1 MKTVVA
7 QFIGSTGDGG
17 AERIAL
23 EYAQNLDK
31 ESFDSII
38 IVRRRIR
45 GSAND
50 ELFMES
56 GIKLYEIYKHHSLLW
71 KILQKPF
78 DYWYTSYSLLKIIR
92 REKVDVLHTHLELL
106 RFVAIIRKKIKNVRL
121 FFTTHSE
128 PSIIFGKGFNVE
140 RIAAKQLIKD
150 NRLTIIALHEG
161 MKRELL
167 QLFREAHIEIIHNGI
182 NLKNYEGIGISKQ
195 DIRRQLGIPPN
206 AYVVGNVGRFVHAK
220 NHSQLI
226 DIFVRLKSFRPDAFL
241 LLVGSG
247 SLKSKVIAKLNEKG
261 CDGSY
266 LILSHRTDVPNL
278 LRTMDVF
285 LFPSIY
291 EGLGVALV
299 EAQIAGIRCVAS
311 DRINKEAIITYG
323 NSLLSLDDSVDDWC
337 EAILKGKKLVEPISK
352 AIDYDINHEI
362 EKLECLYKR

>member
-167 QLFREAHIEIIHNGI
+167 Q
-182 NLKNYEGIGISKQ
+182 
-195 DIRRQLGIPPN
+195 
-206 AYVVGNVGRFVHAK
+206 
-220 NHSQLI
+220 
-226 DIFVRLKSFRPDAFL
+226 
-241 LLVGSG
+241 
-247 SLKSKVIAKLNEKG
+247 
-261 CDGSY
+261 
-266 LILSHRTDVPNL
+266 
-278 LRTMDVF
+278 
-285 LFPSIY
+285 
-291 EGLGVALV
+291 
-299 EAQIAGIRCVAS
+299 
-311 DRINKEAIITYG
+311 
-323 NSLLSLDDSVDDWC
+323 
-337 EAILKGKKLVEPISK
+337 
-352 AIDYDINHEI
+352 
-362 EKLECLYKR
+362 